1 MDMATVRGI
10 STGGN
15 VDRLYDCSANKSRV
29 IQRIVAKLTPSPFLC
44 MTAPRQIINDRAVCP
59 VIAWALIRQRQ

>member
-10 STGGN
+10 STGGT
-15 VDRLYDCSANKSRV
+15 VWLYDCSANKSRV

-44 MTAPRQIINDRAVCP
+44 MTAPSQIINDRAVCP